1 MTDPTPTDPVAL
13 LYGEGGEIP
22 RVIEFHQNTFKLK
35 MMSVMALLV
44 AALFLWSAVTAALDE
59 QLTQSR
65 ALTDA
70 GPTIEALPSVEGP
83 ASPPADASGQDAGQD
98 SGQGGDPPA
107 TGPAEPPSPLIAG
120 VGGLCFALMGLFLWR
135 EGAKTQPVLRVTAEG
150 LEDRLFG
157 FVPWANV
164 KNYRLVSSFFS
175 PGFGYSL
182 KKGVRP
188 PKTVALFQ
196 FQKAMNMLSGMP
208 SRCFRKQMIVGGCDP
223 MLLAFRAHRPELE
236 GK

>member
-1 MTDPTPTDPVAL
+1 MTDPTPTDPVAF

-44 AALFLWSAVTAALDE
+44 AALFLWTAVSAALDQ
-59 QLTQSR
+59 QLAQTR
-65 ALTDA
+65 AQTDA

-83 ASPPADASGQDAGQD
+83 ASPSADASGEDA
-98 SGQGGDPPA
+98 GQGGDAPA
-107 TGPAEPPSPLIAG
+107 GPAEPPSPMIAG
-120 VGGLCFALMGLFLWR
+120 VGGLCFALMGLLLWR

-164 KNYRLVSSFFS
+164 KSYRLVSSFFS

-208 SRCFRKQMIVGGCDP
+208 ARCFRKQMIVGGCDP
-223 MLLAFRAHRPELE
+223 MLLTFRAHRPELE